1 MTLQR
6 KQVTAYGAW
15 YVGSAVADGKM
26 NGTFRTCAYG
36 FGPVKLRVKGTLA
49 IQDSRESP
57 TGYTSFPSRKP
68 RAESTA
74 SPR

>member
-1 MTLQR
+1 
-6 KQVTAYGAW
+6 
-15 YVGSAVADGKM
+15 M